1 MYEKRTKREKGHR
14 AEKQTVKNENYESE
28 NKLVIWRFDMIDR
41 NGSFAFDLNRDDFN
55 HKEVMEKMLEY
66 STMTWADI
74 RKQTHDRGKSKHHF
88 LDAEN
93 LSPETKER
101 INKMKLEQYSDMI
114 FSFALQNKLRIV
126 GIREREHFHVLWYDP
141 NHEICPSKK
150 K

>member
-1 MYEKRTKREKGHR
+1 MYEKRTKRNNGHKT
-14 AEKQTVKNENYESE
+14 EKQTVKNENYESE

-41 NGSFAFDLNRDDFN
+41 NGSFAFDLNRDDFY

-88 LDAEN
+88 LDGEN
-93 LSPETKER
+93 LSPEAKER
-101 INKMKLEQYSDMI
+101 IKKMKLEQYSDMI

-126 GIREREHFHVLWYDP
+126 GIREHEHFHVLWYDP